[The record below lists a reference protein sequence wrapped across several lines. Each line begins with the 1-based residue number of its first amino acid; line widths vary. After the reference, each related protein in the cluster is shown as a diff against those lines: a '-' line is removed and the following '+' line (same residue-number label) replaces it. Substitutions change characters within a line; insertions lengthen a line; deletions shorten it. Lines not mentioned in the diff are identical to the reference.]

1 VSATRD
7 PDRQSAIFA
16 VIRLLATRPQ
26 LSQRELAFSLGMSLG
41 KVNYCLRALI
51 ATGLVKAENYR
62 SSTNKRGYLYL
73 LTPAG
78 LSAKAQLTRDFLS
91 RKVAE
96 YEALRLEI
104 EQLREEH
111 AQAATVA
118 HE

>member
-1 VSATRD
+1 MSPSHD
-7 PDRQSAIFA
+7 HDRQSASFA

-51 ATGLVKAENYR
+51 STGLVKAENYR
-62 SSTNKRGYLYL
+62 NSRNTRGYLYL

-78 LSAKAQLTRDFLS
+78 VSAKAQLTRDFLS
-91 RKVAE
+91 RKVVE

-111 AQAATVA
+111 AQAAAVA